1 MSTKFYVCSGCC
13 CGRTEK
19 GNYEVP
25 AELLQPA
32 WLENGLSNQVE
43 LKITSCLGPCSMNN
57 VTLIKTP
64 DRSIWLGKLNTAEH
78 FQALISL
85 AEDINQSGDFTDLP
99 DLLKSHKFI
108 PTSL

>member
-1 MSTKFYVCSGCC
+1 MSALDVVAVGQKKATTSL
-13 CGRTEK
+13 
-19 GNYEVP
+19 P
-25 AELLQPA
+25 AELLQSA

-64 DRSIWLGKLNTAEH
+64 DKSIWLGKLNTAEH

-85 AEDINQSGDFTDLP
+85 AEDINQSGEFTDLP

-108 PTSL
+108 PSSL